1 MFVGGDEKIE
11 DVLDKLGDLIK
22 EELNIKE
29 LVTIQDDSIFNDEYL
44 TVNFK
49 KAGAILKGEV
59 QKVKN
64 LLATLSDDEMAGC
77 VREYKQGKVNI
88 KEFKDL
94 DSDLFNL
101 EKKPKSEFVISH
113 ENGITVVLDIT
124 LDQKL
129 VEEGY
134 YREFV
139 RGLQVLRKEADFRVD
154 ERIFACF
161 NTADETMKKLIK
173 DNKEKIKQEVLI
185 KELLP
190 AIDNPTISKEIE
202 IGEKTIEVK
211 FKN

>member
-1 MFVGGDEKIE
+1 MLKLMKYLKGSVKSIFLIILLLVLQAFCDLSLPSYTSNIVNIGIQQGGVDSHVPEVIREEQMEKIT
-11 DVLDKLGDLIK
+11 IFI
-22 EELNIKE
+22 EEK
-29 LVTIQDDSIFNDEYL
+29 
-44 TVNFK
+44 
-49 KAGAILKGEV
+49 
-59 QKVKN
+59 
-64 LLATLSDDEMAGC
+64 
-77 VREYKQGKVNI
+77 
-88 KEFKDL
+88 
-94 DSDLFNL
+94 
-101 EKKPKSEFVISH
+101 
-113 ENGITVVLDIT
+113 
-124 LDQKL
+124 DQKL